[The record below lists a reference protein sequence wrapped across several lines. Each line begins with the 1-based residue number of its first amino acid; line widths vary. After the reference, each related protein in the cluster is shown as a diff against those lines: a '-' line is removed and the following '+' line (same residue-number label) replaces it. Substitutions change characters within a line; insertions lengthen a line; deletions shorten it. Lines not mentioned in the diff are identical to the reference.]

1 LEDLEMNKHANRTE
15 SDSNAKA
22 GWISELLKLAVPS
35 LITIFFGFIIYGMQT
50 DIKAKVDS
58 NQEVL
63 RNKLAFQ
70 AALKEEFYKRM
81 LSRYEDACVQLAITE
96 AALNNAGSQTTED
109 ETQAIDAFIKF
120 EQLNKGN
127 TIYWSPDLQKGLTQ
141 FWATGL
147 GKIKEKKWNDRDVD
161 QQILN
166 EIMALHTQMKNDLD
180 VSRALNDHESR

>member
-1 LEDLEMNKHANRTE
+1 MNKQATKTE

-22 GWISELLKLAVPS
+22 GWIFELLKLAVPS
-35 LITIFFGFIIYGMQT
+35 LITIFFGYIIYGMQT

-58 NQEVL
+58 NQEIL

-70 AALKEEFYKRM
+70 AALKEELYKRK
-81 LSRYEDACVQLAITE
+81 LSRYEDACVQLAVTE

-109 ETQAIDAFIKF
+109 ETRAIDAFIKF

-127 TIYWSPDLQKGLTQ
+127 TIYWSQDLQKGLTQ

-147 GKIKEKKWNDRDVD
+147 GKIKEKKWDDREVD
-161 QQILN
+161 QQIIN
-166 EIMALHTQMKNDLD
+166 EITALHTQMKSDLEISD
-180 VSRALNDHESR
+180 LPTITKPGK